1 MHYLLFY
8 EKAPDHAQ
16 REAPLM
22 AAHREHVRSALS
34 RGEIVL
40 AGPLLEPTD
49 GSNVLLF
56 EADTAATAESF
67 AAADPYVA
75 GGIVTRWQ
83 VRPWQTVAGKHAA
96 CPLPDL
102 RIEQTST

>member
-8 EKAPDHAQ
+8 EEAPDHAQ
-16 REAPLM
+16 REGPLM
-22 AAHREHVRSALS
+22 AAHREHVRAALS
-34 RGEIVL
+34 LGEIVL

-56 EADTAATAESF
+56 RADTAAAVESF
-67 AAADPYVA
+67 ATADPYVT

-83 VRPWQTVAGKHAA
+83 VRPWQTVAGKDAA
-96 CPLPDL
+96 CPLDAFKVD
-102 RIEQTST
+102 RV

>member
-16 REAPLM
+16 REGPLM
-22 AAHREHVRSALS
+22 AAHREHVRAALS

-40 AGPLLEPTD
+40 AGPLREPAD

-56 EADTAATAESF
+56 
-67 AAADPYVA
+67 
-75 GGIVTRWQ
+75 
-83 VRPWQTVAGKHAA
+83 
-96 CPLPDL
+96 
-102 RIEQTST
+102 

>member
-8 EKAPDHAQ
+8 EKATDHAQ
-16 REAPLM
+16 REGPLM
-22 AAHREHVRSALS
+22 HAHRDHVRAALS

-56 EADTAATAESF
+56 QTETAAPAESF
-67 AAADPYVA
+67 AAADPYVT
-75 GGIVTRWQ
+75 GGIVSRWQ

-96 CPLPDL
+96 CPLPDFQSS
-102 RIEQTST
+102 EPK

>member
-22 AAHREHVRSALS
+22 AAHREHVRAALS

-56 EADTAATAESF
+56 EADTADTVRSF
-67 AAADPYVA
+67 AAADPYVT

-83 VRPWQTVAGKHAA
+83 LRPWRTVAGKDAA
-96 CPLPDL
+96 YPLPDL
-102 RIEQTST
+102 RIERTGT